1 MQKTQKTAIKGFYYE
16 TTSEFNGAPIV
27 VIFTGFAKTA
37 NRKMVSASSQE
48 TFVQSWILD
57 RRTNPVSISYARM
70 DRSICGDCPQRR
82 SLKNG
87 QCYVTLIH
95 GPSSVYRAWKRGS
108 YTKLDLSNPEH
119 LAMFTGKKLRIGSYG
134 DPAALKASFWTELLD
149 NAKITEYTGYTHAFK
164 EPRTIAYKSF
174 VMASADSS
182 LDAEVAKNSGFR
194 YFRARYKNEPLQKG
208 EFICPASQEAN
219 KRLTCSECMSCNG
232 TQVKET
238 GANPV
243 IIRHGV
249 ISNSKRFQNF
259 EA

>member
-1 MQKTQKTAIKGFYYE
+1 
-16 TTSEFNGAPIV
+16 
-27 VIFTGFAKTA
+27 
-37 NRKMVSASSQE
+37 
-48 TFVQSWILD
+48 
-57 RRTNPVSISYARM
+57 
-70 DRSICGDCPQRR
+70 
-82 SLKNG
+82 
-87 QCYVTLIH
+87 
-95 GPSSVYRAWKRGS
+95 
-108 YTKLDLSNPEH
+108 
-119 LAMFTGKKLRIGSYG
+119 
-134 DPAALKASFWTELLD
+134 LKASFWTELLD